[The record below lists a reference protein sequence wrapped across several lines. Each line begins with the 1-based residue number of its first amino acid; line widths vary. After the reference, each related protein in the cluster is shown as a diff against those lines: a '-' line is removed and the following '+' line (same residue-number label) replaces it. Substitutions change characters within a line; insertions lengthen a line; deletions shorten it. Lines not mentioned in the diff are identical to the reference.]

1 MIPTEKNVK
10 FTGNYIEINQDYDI
24 NARVIF
30 QGEGEVTRTELKS
43 IGKDGECNQITH
55 IMPLI
60 VEIKPSEGTYQP
72 KVIGTSGKKS
82 KSKQLRDILFI
93 YWSQNQAHKYPDF
106 EVFYNAYIDRQIE
119 KVRTLLDGN

>member
-1 MIPTEKNVK
+1 MTPTEKNVK
-10 FTGNYIEINQDYDI
+10 FTGNYLEVNQDYEI

-30 QGEGEVTRTELKS
+30 QGEGEVTKTEQKS

-60 VEIKPSEGTYQP
+60 IEIKPSEGTYQP

-82 KSKQLRDILFI
+82 KSKQLRDLLFI
-93 YWSQNQAHKYPDF
+93 YWSENQAHKYPVF
-106 EVFYNAYIDRQIE
+106 EVFYNAYIDRQMDKIRQ
-119 KVRTLLDGN
+119 KIDGN